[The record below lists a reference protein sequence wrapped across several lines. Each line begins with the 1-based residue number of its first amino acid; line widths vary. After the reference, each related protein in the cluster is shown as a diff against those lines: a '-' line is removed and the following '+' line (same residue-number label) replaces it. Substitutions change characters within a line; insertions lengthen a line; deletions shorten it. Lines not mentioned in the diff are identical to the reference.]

1 MKLNELFTS
10 FNPFIQVFYF
20 YRKRRHQDIG
30 SHARRVLIPLFR
42 SFIFT
47 LIAEFEA
54 IIPQKKSFNPFIQVF
69 YFYAIAIRV
78 ILRFSSVMF

>member
-47 LIAEFEA
+47 SEIRLLLEVVVVLG
-54 IIPQKKSFNPFIQVF
+54 FNPFIQVF
-69 YFYAIAIRV
+69 YFYIYI
-78 ILRFSSVMF
+78 